1 MDRRRIQPG
10 REPGFPSQPVS
21 RTHSSPTHH
30 VGPPSAGSPELIT
43 SRRNPLVRRLRALH
57 EPRGR
62 RDHSLLLLEG
72 THLLQEALRLG
83 LTPAHLLATEDW
95 AAAHGQLL
103 ERLPGACRLQP
114 VSAEV
119 LEAVATTRHPD
130 GVVLTL
136 PLPEEPQAP
145 GPSTGSEGLVLALDT
160 IQDPGN
166 LGTLMRTALAAGVDA
181 LWLADGADPHQPKVL
196 RASAGAALALPLWR
210 ASRPALAAQLERS
223 RAAGVQLVATQPP
236 HSGAQPYWSLDWCR
250 PTVLLLG
257 SEGAGL
263 APELLALA
271 SHRVTIPHHPA
282 VESLNVAVAAAPLLL
297 ERQRQQSGQQPG
309 R

>member
-1 MDRRRIQPG
+1 MTS
-10 REPGFPSQPVS
+10 PS
-21 RTHSSPTHH
+21 
-30 VGPPSAGSPELIT
+30 ELIT
-43 SRRNPLVRRLRALH
+43 SRRNPLVRRLRQLQ
-57 EPRGR
+57 ESRGR
-62 RDHSLLLLEG
+62 REQDLLLLEG
-72 THLLQEALRLG
+72 THLLQEVLRLG
-83 LTPAHLLATEDW
+83 LAPTDLLVTQAW
-95 AAAHGQLL
+95 AVAHGPLL
-103 ERLPGACRLQP
+103 ERLPPGCRPQP

-119 LEAVATTRHPD
+119 LAAVASTRHPD
-130 GVVLTL
+130 GVVATL
-136 PLPEEPQAP
+136 PLPANSPAAAP
-145 GPSTGSEGLVLALDT
+145 PGGVAGLVLALDT

-166 LGTLMRTALAAGVDA
+166 LGTLMRTALAAGVDG

-210 ASRPALAAQLERS
+210 TTRSALLAHLNALAAEGL
-223 RAAGVQLVATQPP
+223 QLVATQPP
-236 HSGAQPYWSLDWCR
+236 PSAAQPYWRLDWSR

-271 SHRVTIPHHPA
+271 SERVTIPHHPA

-297 ERQRQQSGQQPG
+297 ERWRQQAG